1 MLKTAEKALTVKEKI
16 DTLDMIIVENLSKHT
31 IMRIKE
37 ISGGMGEYKYHL

>member
-37 ISGGMGEYKYHL
+37 ISGGMGEYKYRL